1 MPDGMPIRRANLT
14 PARRRAG
21 PHRGAAGLALSALAL
36 SALALVGLAAPR
48 TILPAHAH
56 GPEGAP
62 PAPPSLVAPT
72 RQLEVKGSFSGKDEA
87 KDISAMACA
96 GPLGAAPR
104 ACLLVSDGVRHARL
118 ATLEPDAI
126 VLGRKITLVPK
137 DEDGVRNKEVDAEGA
152 AFVRVGGQGFYYVT
166 GSHGASRASAGY
178 QAARFGLF
186 RIPIDPESG
195 MPAFADFDG
204 SRRSAEVKR
213 TDVLEALMAAV
224 PELAPKACVR
234 AGPCAGLEA
243 GGVNIEGLAA
253 KDGDLYFGLRAP
265 TAEGRA
271 FVLRL
276 PAQGLFGPAAAALK
290 PALLKARLG
299 PTFGI
304 RDLVAV
310 EGGFLILAGL
320 DVTEQPGLAYPSLIH
335 FWDGAG
341 EATRPLA
348 VLASAHPAAKAEG
361 VLVLADTAG
370 EDYRLLVLFD
380 GVDGG
385 APAEYRVPRP

>member
-1 MPDGMPIRRANLT
+1 MASGPAVSSSAVRRS
-14 PARRRAG
+14 ARRLSAV
-21 PHRGAAGLALSALAL
+21 AAGLVLTVCGGLLAL
-36 SALALVGLAAPR
+36 
-48 TILPAHAH
+48 AH

-62 PAPPSLVAPT
+62 PAPPALVAPA
-72 RQLEVKGSFSGKDEA
+72 RLLEVQGRFSGKDEA
-87 KDISAMACA
+87 KDLSAMACA
-96 GPLGAAPR
+96 APPGAALR

-118 ATLEPDAI
+118 ATLAPDAI
-126 VLGRKITLVPK
+126 VLGRTITLAPK
-137 DEDGVRNKEVDAEGA
+137 DADGVRAKEVDAEGA
-152 AFVRVGGQGFYYVT
+152 AFVRLGGQGFYYVT
-166 GSHGASRASAGY
+166 GSHGASRGSGGY

-186 RIPIDPESG
+186 RIAVDSQTG
-195 MPAFADFDG
+195 LPAVADFDG
-204 SRRSAEVKR
+204 SRPSPEVQR
-213 TDVLEALMAAV
+213 TGVLEALIAAV

-243 GGVNIEGLAA
+243 GGVNVEGLAA

-265 TAEGRA
+265 TADGRA

-276 PAQGLFGPAAAALK
+276 PAQGLFEPAAAALK

-299 PTFGI
+299 PAFGI

-320 DVTEQPGLAYPSLIH
+320 DVSERPGLTYPSLIH

-361 VLVLADTAG
+361 LLVLADTAG